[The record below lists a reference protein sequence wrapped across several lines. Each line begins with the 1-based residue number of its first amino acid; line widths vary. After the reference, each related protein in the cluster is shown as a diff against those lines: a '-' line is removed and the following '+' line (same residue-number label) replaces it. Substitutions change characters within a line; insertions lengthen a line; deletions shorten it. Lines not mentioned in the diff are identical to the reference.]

1 MTKLVVRVIAWITV
15 VISLLVVL
23 LSIASFTAAVFLTAL
38 LLPMAAF
45 TAWKKALLPSAIT
58 ALLCVLAFFA
68 SPITLPDLLGLK
80 PFAAWLFFCLVAVAV
95 AVGFYVGSRPR
106 NRPAA

>member
-1 MTKLVVRVIAWITV
+1 MTKLVVRIIAWIAV

-23 LSIASFTAAVFLTAL
+23 LSMAPFTAAIFLTAL

-45 TAWKKALLPSAIT
+45 TAWKRALLPSAIT
-58 ALLCVLAFFA
+58 VLLCILAFFG

-80 PFAAWLFFCLVAVAV
+80 PFVTWLFLCIVAVA
-95 AVGFYVGSRPR
+95 AGFYLGSRPY
-106 NRPAA
+106 NQAAV